1 MSESRETFF
10 RQGSWMLTATFIGGV
25 LMFAVHLFGGWMNR
39 GEYGLFVTLLQV
51 LNLMMIPAL
60 GLQTV
65 FAQRTAAASSD
76 DEKSNLAASIRKI
89 FLICFIGWLTAG
101 GVALLLESPI
111 LKALKA
117 GDPLPIYLTILI
129 GLPQL
134 CLPMLLGILQG
145 RQMFGWLGWAAIA
158 NGAGR
163 FSAVGLLVT
172 VFSWQAVGAVAGVLI
187 GLTVSCLLAG
197 WHGRQVWA
205 KSLTLS
211 GQFHT
216 NEWLRHIVPLTLGLG
231 ASQVMLS
238 ADMIAARNILSAAD
252 SGTYGAAGMF
262 GRGLVI
268 FTAPLAAVMF
278 PKMVNALGDSKK
290 TVLGQAIKGTILLG
304 LLCCVGC
311 SLTAWYLPDL
321 SEKIESLAAKQK
333 VISEIGAL
341 LPFFVWGMLPLA
353 LANVYV
359 VALLAKE
366 QYRGVHMLV
375 AVAVVYAVALLWLA
389 IKPEPPNQQ
398 TIVLTLG
405 GFNLIYLGV
414 ANRLANRLAI

>member
-1 MSESRETFF
+1 M
-10 RQGSWMLTATFIGGV
+10 
-25 LMFAVHLFGGWMNR
+25 
-39 GEYGLFVTLLQV
+39 
-51 LNLMMIPAL
+51 
-60 GLQTV
+60 
-65 FAQRTAAASSD
+65 
-76 DEKSNLAASIRKI
+76 
-89 FLICFIGWLTAG
+89 
-101 GVALLLESPI
+101 
-111 LKALKA
+111 
-117 GDPLPIYLTILI
+117 
-129 GLPQL
+129 
-134 CLPMLLGILQG
+134 
-145 RQMFGWLGWAAIA
+145 
-158 NGAGR
+158 
-163 FSAVGLLVT
+163 
-172 VFSWQAVGAVAGVLI
+172 
-187 GLTVSCLLAG
+187 
-197 WHGRQVWA
+197 
-205 KSLTLS
+205 S
-211 GQFHT
+211 GQFHA
-216 NEWLRHIVPLTLGLG
+216 NEWLQRIVPLTLGLG

-311 SLTAWYLPDL
+311 SLAAWLLPDL

-333 VISEIGAL
+333 VISAIGAL

-366 QYRGVHMLV
+366 QYRGVPMLV

-398 TIVLTLG
+398 TIVLTQG
-405 GFNLIYLGV
+405 GFNLIYLVV
-414 ANRLANRLAI
+414 ANRLAKRLAT

>member
-1 MSESRETFF
+1 
-10 RQGSWMLTATFIGGV
+10 MLTATFLGGV
-25 LMFAVHLFGGWMNR
+25 LMFAVHFFGGWMKE
-39 GEYGLFVTLLQV
+39 GQYGLFNALLQV

-60 GLQTV
+60 GFQTV
-65 FAQRTAAASSD
+65 FAQRTAAAYTD
-76 DEKSNLAASIRKI
+76 DEQSNLAASIRKI
-89 FLICFIGWLTAG
+89 FLICFIGWLAAG
-101 GVALLLESPI
+101 GLALTLESPI
-111 LKALKA
+111 LNALKVD
-117 GDPLPIYLTILI
+117 DPLPIYLTILV

-145 RQMFGWLGWAAIA
+145 RQMFGWLGWTAIA

-163 FSAVGLLVT
+163 FLAVGILVAA
-172 VFSWQAVGAVAGVLI
+172 FSWQAVGAVAGGLI

-205 KSLTLS
+205 KSRAS
-211 GQFHT
+211 GGQFHV
-216 NEWLRHIVPLTLGLG
+216 NEWLRRIVPLTLGLG
-231 ASQVMLS
+231 ASQFMFS
-238 ADMIAARNILSAAD
+238 ADMIAARNILSEDD
-252 SGTYGAAGMF
+252 SDLYGAAGMF

-278 PKMVNALGDSKK
+278 PKMVKALGDSKM
-290 TVLGQAIKGTILLG
+290 TVLGQAIKGTVLLG

-311 SLTAWYLPDL
+311 SLAAWLLPGL
-321 SEKIESLAAKQK
+321 SGKIEALATKQK

-359 VALLAKE
+359 AALLAKE
-366 QYRGVHMLV
+366 QYRGVPALV
-375 AVAVVYAVALLWLA
+375 AVAAVYAAALLWLA
-389 IKPEPPNQQ
+389 TKPIPPDQQ

-405 GFNLIYLGV
+405 GFNVIYLGV
-414 ANRLANRLAI
+414 ANRLAKRLAS